1 MHVFIYSCL
10 RLINSSAHPC
20 HSNKHVRPRPR
31 RMDRALLHFQ
41 AKRRS
46 PCASDMRSLGLFRVR
61 RAHENDS
68 TAQGRAGHR
77 TAQRSTQRSAAL
89 HTARTAQRSTVH
101 HSTAQRSTAH
111 CQHST
116 AHCDSQHSTSQH
128 STHKHSRAQELK
140 EAQRTCTL
148 VVQCAERC

>member
-31 RMDRALLHFQ
+31 RMDRAQLHFR

-46 PCASDMRSLGLFRVR
+46 RCASDMRTLGLFRVC
-61 RAHENDS
+61 RAHEKDS

-116 AHCDSQHSTSQH
+116 AQHTVTVSTAHHSTARI
-128 STHKHSRAQELK
+128 STAGHKN
-140 EAQRTCTL
+140 
-148 VVQCAERC
+148 